1 MNKQK
6 ISVRLNPHNYDML
19 RAVADTMFLNKRT
32 NEGNLS
38 EALDWILSTFRLK
51 TGFDGLM
58 YFLYH
63 LSKYERGNREQE
75 TIDAV
80 RSFQVYIKTVTS

>member
-1 MNKQK
+1 MTKQK
-6 ISVRLNPHNYDML
+6 ISVRLNPHNYDMIKG
-19 RAVADTMFLNKRT
+19 VADTMFLNERT

-38 EALDWILSTFRLK
+38 EALDWVLSTFRLK
-51 TGFDGLM
+51 TDFGGLM

-63 LSKYERGNREQE
+63 LSKYERGNRDQE

-80 RSFQVYIKTVTS
+80 RSFQVYIKSVTS